1 MPSERKYYEKN
12 DIQINK
18 MYRLDKFVEEK
29 IHLNIF
35 NIVNNFEKKNH
46 INISEFV
53 DTDRK
58 LKLLSDNEI
67 IEYAAKLITYFRK
80 IINENKFLF
89 CCMEITWFHE
99 VILFYICKE
108 KGLDVFCPDRC
119 KFSFNKFY
127 IFKDFSRSVLL
138 ERKNK
143 KKLKYA
149 NLFKELS
156 RHLPKNKNINKYND
170 KEFIRLS
177 QRNNLGF
184 YKFRLLIIL
193 IFRKMNGGFYHYI
206 HRNLS
211 WYLFNKIEC
220 MIRKKLLTYFYRF
233 DKVDL
238 TKTKYVYIPLHVQPE
253 SGIDLVGRRYSNQI
267 EFIKK
272 CSLSLPA
279 GYKIITKDHPHDFGR
294 KTANFYKQIQSF
306 YNCKVVSTKT
316 SVHDIISNAS
326 LVITIVGTA
335 SLEALLMKV
344 PSLSAVKMYYSKLC
358 VQETFEP
365 ENEYLTDILNKT
377 KNWKKYRNSSRF
389 KKDLCDIYSNRYDGN
404 VGPIDMNQD
413 ILKEDN
419 MKKIYQVFEELCNVK
434 N

>member
-156 RHLPKNKNINKYND
+156 RHLPKNKNIYKYNE

-177 QRNNLGF
+177 QRNNFGF
-184 YKFRLLIIL
+184 DKFRLLIIL

-253 SGIDLVGRRYSNQI
+253 SGIDLVEEDI
-267 EFIKK
+267 VIK
-272 CSLSLPA
+272 
-279 GYKIITKDHPHDFGR
+279 
-294 KTANFYKQIQSF
+294 
-306 YNCKVVSTKT
+306 
-316 SVHDIISNAS
+316 
-326 LVITIVGTA
+326 
-335 SLEALLMKV
+335 
-344 PSLSAVKMYYSKLC
+344 
-358 VQETFEP
+358 
-365 ENEYLTDILNKT
+365 
-377 KNWKKYRNSSRF
+377 
-389 KKDLCDIYSNRYDGN
+389 
-404 VGPIDMNQD
+404 
-413 ILKEDN
+413 
-419 MKKIYQVFEELCNVK
+419 
-434 N
+434 